1 MLPIHYELTI
11 THYELRITHYIERRM
26 SPMHFHISEK
36 VWYTLACFAVAFVGV
51 MTLFIKRPDIVK
63 SKNKLVRGTMVFALA
78 FIPGVLAASICAK
91 TIVTVYDNLI
101 SEPAHIVEEAEEE
114 EETERKEQ

>member
-1 MLPIHYELTI
+1 
-11 THYELRITHYIERRM
+11 
-26 SPMHFHISEK
+26 MHFHISEK

-63 SKNKLVRGTMVFALA
+63 SKNKFVRGAMVFALA

-91 TIVTVYDNLI
+91 TIVMVYENFIDA
-101 SEPAHIVEEAEEE
+101 PTGIVEEVDEKEEE
-114 EETERKEQ
+114 AEMKRTEDDEAV

>member
-1 MLPIHYELTI
+1 
-11 THYELRITHYIERRM
+11 
-26 SPMHFHISEK
+26 MHFHISEK
-36 VWYTLACFAVAFVGV
+36 VWYTLACFAVAFIGV
-51 MTLFIKRPDIVK
+51 MTLFLKRPDIVK
-63 SKNKLVRGTMVFALA
+63 SKNKYIRAVMVFALA

-101 SEPAHIVEEAEEE
+101 SEPPQIVEEAEEQE

>member
-1 MLPIHYELTI
+1 
-11 THYELRITHYIERRM
+11 
-26 SPMHFHISEK
+26 MHFHISEK

-63 SKNKLVRGTMVFALA
+63 SKNKLVRGAMVFALA

-91 TIVTVYDNLI
+91 TIVMVYDSFI
-101 SEPAHIVEEAEEE
+101 DDPTGIVEEVDEKEEE
-114 EETERKEQ
+114 AEMKRTEDDEAV